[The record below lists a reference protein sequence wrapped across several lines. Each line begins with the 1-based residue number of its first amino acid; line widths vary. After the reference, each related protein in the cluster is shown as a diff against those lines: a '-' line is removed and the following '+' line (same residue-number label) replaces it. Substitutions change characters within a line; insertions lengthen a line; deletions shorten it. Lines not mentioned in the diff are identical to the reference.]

1 MDRSVLALAGG
12 VGGAKLVLGLSRI
25 LPPDRLSIGVNT
37 GDDECFHGLH
47 VSPDL
52 DTVMYTLAGL
62 SDPQSGWGL
71 EGDTFHSL
79 GMLARYGVET
89 WFNLGDR
96 DLATHL
102 RRTQLL
108 QQGATLSQVTEE
120 LCRRLGVEH
129 PVFPMSDDPVRTVLD
144 TDAGEL
150 AMQEYFV
157 RRRAEPRVSRIRY
170 DGAASARPSP
180 GLENA
185 LQEAELV
192 VLCPSNPFLS
202 LGPILAVSGLLPLLQ
217 SSSALR
223 VAVSPIVGDAAVKGP
238 AGKIMAELSQE
249 VSCVGVARRYQ
260 GFCDVLFIDHQDA
273 HRGPEI
279 EDLGIKPWAT
289 SIIMETEA
297 DKVALARSAMAMG
310 AR

>member
-1 MDRSVLALAGG
+1 MDRLVLALAGG
-12 VGGAKLVLGLSRI
+12 VGGAKLALGLSRVV
-25 LPPDRLSIGVNT
+25 PPGQLTVGVNT

-71 EGDTFHSL
+71 AGDTFKTL
-79 GMLARYGVET
+79 GMLGRYGVDT

-96 DLATHL
+96 DLATHI

-108 QQGATLSQVTEE
+108 RQGSSLSQVTEE
-120 LCRRLGVEH
+120 LCRRLDVGPRV
-129 PVFPMSDDPVRTVLD
+129 VPMSDDPVRTMLH
-144 TDAGEL
+144 TDAGQL
-150 AMQEYFV
+150 AMQSYFV
-157 RRRAEPRVSRIRY
+157 RQRAEPAVRGVTY
-170 DGAASARPSP
+170 EGAASARPSP
-180 GLENA
+180 GLEKA
-185 LQEAELV
+185 LKESDLI

-202 LGPILAVSGLLPLLQ
+202 LGPILAVPGVRGLLE

-223 VAVSPIVGDAAVKGP
+223 LAMSPIVGGAAVRGP
-238 AGKIMAELSQE
+238 AGKIMDELGLD
-249 VSCVGVARRYQ
+249 VSCVGVAQQYQ

-279 EDLGIKPWAT
+279 EALGIRAVAA
-289 SIIMETEA
+289 SIVMESEA
-297 DKVALARSAMAMG
+297 DKVALARTALAMG